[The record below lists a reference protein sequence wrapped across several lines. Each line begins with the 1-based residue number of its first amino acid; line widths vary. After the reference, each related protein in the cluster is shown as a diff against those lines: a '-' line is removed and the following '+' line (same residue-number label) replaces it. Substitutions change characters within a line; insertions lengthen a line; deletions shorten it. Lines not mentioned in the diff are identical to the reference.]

1 MNQEMQAAP
10 GGTKL
15 CIVALLG
22 FIFSF
27 FCGIAGLIMSIIG
40 IVQIGK
46 SNGALTGKGFAIAGI
61 IIGAIM
67 FIFQVIWGIAAASG
81 GIHL

>member
-1 MNQEMQAAP
+1 MNEQIQAAP

-15 CIVALLG
+15 CIIALLG

-40 IVQIGK
+40 IIKIGK
-46 SNGALTGKGFAIAGI
+46 SGGTLTGKGFAIAGI
-61 IIGAIM
+61 IIGSIF
-67 FIFQVIWGIAAASG
+67 FILQVIYAIGMASG